1 MNGCKG
7 SVDSHDIVVVVV
19 VVGQSRFHAKKNI
32 GLHTLL
38 LLLFVLEPGLCLLFP
53 STLSILGLCNPT
65 CHQVPFFS
73 LQLSMV
79 LVKDQDGVTRKY
91 ACITCIK
98 ASWSLIVSS
107 PHLAMQAKVVAYWSR
122 DIDRQSV
129 STPIVVLL
137 KSKGKED
144 R

>member
-1 MNGCKG
+1 MVARDQLIAMILLLLLLSLGK
-7 SVDSHDIVVVVV
+7 
-19 VVGQSRFHAKKNI
+19 SRFHAKKNI

-129 STPIVVLL
+129 STPIVVLS